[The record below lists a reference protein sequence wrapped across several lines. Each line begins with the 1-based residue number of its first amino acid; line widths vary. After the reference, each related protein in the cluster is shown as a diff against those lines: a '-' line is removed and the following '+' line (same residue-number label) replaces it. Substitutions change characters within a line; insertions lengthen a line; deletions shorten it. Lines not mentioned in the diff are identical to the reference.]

1 MERGLNYVNLVEVEE
16 FVSLFGN
23 VVEDTAMVA
32 REMVKLKPFRD
43 AASLLSALDST
54 INSLTRREKL
64 ELLRRIPDLAG
75 RLAQANLLSPESTRK
90 VTLVLLFYNSL
101 KCFQGAKTGRAGAA
115 NCGGEE
121 KVEE

>member
-23 VVEDTAMVA
+23 VVEDTAAVA

-64 ELLRRIPDLAG
+64 QLLRRIPDLAG

-90 VTLVLLFYNSL
+90 VTLVLLFYNSF
-101 KCFQGAKTGRAGAA
+101 KMFPGSKDRQGWS
-115 NCGGEE
+115 C
-121 KVEE
+121 